1 MKTKQSPV
9 VFYQKCIPK
18 YFAKFIRKLLYQNF
32 FFNKVASS
40 IVLFLWI
47 LQKFNKNFFT
57 EHLQVTASDI
67 RMQVVVLYNLNLSL
81 QFVTINFTFF
91 LSVSIVT
98 RNSIVWKL
106 ARGYCLCYCKTFSP
120 VPDSTECTKIFVTEK

>member
-9 VFYQKCIPK
+9 VFYQKSIPK
-18 YFAKFIRKLLYQNF
+18 YFAKFIRKHLYQNF
-32 FFNKVASS
+32 FSNKVAST
-40 IVLFLWI
+40 IVFFLWI
-47 LQKFNKNFFT
+47 LQTFNNNFFT

-67 RMQVVVLYNLNLSL
+67 RMQVVVLYKLNLSL

-106 ARGYCLCYCKTFSP
+106 ARGYCLS
-120 VPDSTECTKIFVTEK
+120 